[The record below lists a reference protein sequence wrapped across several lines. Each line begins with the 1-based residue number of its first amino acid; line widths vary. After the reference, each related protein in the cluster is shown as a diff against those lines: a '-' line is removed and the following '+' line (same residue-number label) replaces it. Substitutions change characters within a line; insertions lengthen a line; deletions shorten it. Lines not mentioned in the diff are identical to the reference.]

1 MKEVWS
7 ILRYELQKDFKQ
19 SYSFLGIILY
29 LISSI
34 FVCYWSFQ
42 TGLTAVTWNAIFWIL
57 NVFLSI
63 QTVQK
68 VWHEDRKE
76 KIYLYLLVQPLHLFI
91 GKLLYSLVLNNILVA
106 INFLLCWSLLGED
119 IMQQAHI
126 WAFLSVLALGISGIT
141 IAFNFVASIGA
152 QQASASSLSAILGLP
167 IVLPL
172 LSATV
177 QSAKLAIQ
185 GFDWLV
191 INPNMI
197 NMLALSSLSL
207 GLSLVLFPYIW
218 QE

>member
-1 MKEVWS
+1 
-7 ILRYELQKDFKQ
+7 
-19 SYSFLGIILY
+19 
-29 LISSI
+29 
-34 FVCYWSFQ
+34 
-42 TGLTAVTWNAIFWIL
+42 
-57 NVFLSI
+57 
-63 QTVQK
+63 
-68 VWHEDRKE
+68 
-76 KIYLYLLVQPLHLFI
+76 
-91 GKLLYSLVLNNILVA
+91 
-106 INFLLCWSLLGED
+106 LGED

-126 WAFLSVLALGISGIT
+126 WAFLSVLALGISGMT

-152 QQASASSLSAILGLP
+152 QQASASSFSAILGLP

-191 INPNMI
+191 INPSII